1 MKKPVQNSA
10 KQAKLRTGRMFM
22 AWRLRPPFFFML
34 DNVNH
39 PDHYQGSLECITAIR
54 AALTPEEFRGFC
66 KGNVLK
72 YAWRERHKGQD
83 ESLAKARWYIDQL
96 IDPT

>member
-1 MKKPVQNSA
+1 MFTMEASA
-10 KQAKLRTGRMFM
+10 S
-22 AWRLRPPFFFML
+22 FFFAMP

-96 IDPT
+96 LDGY

>member
-1 MKKPVQNSA
+1 MEASA
-10 KQAKLRTGRMFM
+10 S
-22 AWRLRPPFFFML
+22 FFFIML

>member
-1 MKKPVQNSA
+1 MP
-10 KQAKLRTGRMFM
+10 
-22 AWRLRPPFFFML
+22 

-39 PDHYQGSLECITAIR
+39 PDHYQGSLECIMAIR

-72 YAWRERHKGQD
+72 YAWRERQKGQD